1 MKNLADVNLTALDV
15 NSDAIAYSVLQYAM
29 NTSDING
36 IRGKGNFQITPGFSD
51 PQHADE
57 VAQ

>member
-1 MKNLADVNLTALDV
+1 
-15 NSDAIAYSVLQYAM
+15 M